1 MKWELGP
8 VVVGADDDVE
18 DKIRGHEAVAAALDA
33 ADSYTRPRVIEQL
46 DAVVSAVLD
55 LHGNLAG
62 GAVQV
67 TASGHVADDD
77 DAEWST
83 TVTIASIADAPA

>member
-8 VVVGADDDVE
+8 VLVGPDDDIE

-33 ADSYTRPRVIEQL
+33 ADSYTRPRVVEQL
-46 DAVVSAVLD
+46 DAVVSAALD
-55 LHGNLAG
+55 LHGNLAA

-67 TASGHVADDD
+67 TASGSVAAADDG
-77 DAEWST
+77 EWST